1 MAWADQLEETL
12 QFRSTMDELVRNEKA
27 STEGIS
33 RSLGYNSFFKRSGSP
48 ISPAKWRMQICG
60 LTNRLLTEG
69 CVPGTI
75 LSELQKYLNT
85 ERYGFNGDIVILL
98 AQHNAPVNAVIT
110 FRGAQCTLLHGV
122 ASVCGSCPLT
132 QSSERFHRYLVRN
145 QPILDI
151 EDEYGRTAL
160 AIAVWNASS
169 STLNVNEVHFIRC
182 SIEFGV

>member
-1 MAWADQLEETL
+1 MIFIMVRANVCVKPIQNLFFYVH
-12 QFRSTMDELVRNEKA
+12 FRPVSAAYLVHK
-27 STEGIS
+27 
-33 RSLGYNSFFKRSGSP
+33 YP
-48 ISPAKWRMQICG
+48 DSPAKSRMQICG

-160 AIAVWNASS
+160 AINY
-169 STLNVNEVHFIRC
+169 
-182 SIEFGV
+182 